1 MNGIFA
7 FSFKITNWC
16 NLRCAHC
23 CENSGKT
30 NPPNFMPLD
39 KIERYL
45 GEIQNLPYNISEY
58 IVIGGG
64 EGMAPYFFK
73 NIKYIPSA
81 LNLVFR
87 AGKIPTI
94 KTNGTWGASADK
106 RNLILGT
113 LANAAYSADILITLD
128 ISVDEFHDN
137 TMAVADLISGIL
149 SNDYI
154 MATIRPVLV
163 GFNTNGSANALK
175 KLKAELN
182 NRKIGVDE
190 LPNGDFGVYNER
202 GTGIRVPVDYSG
214 AIHNLGRAV
223 ENRVYTSTDSPTT
236 PYVNCVQIDN
246 NDKVILNYL
255 YSEKISGCGL
265 KTVIK
270 RLIERAAEH
279 GA

>member
-16 NLRCAHC
+16 NLCCAHC

-30 NPPNFMPLD
+30 NPPNFLPLD
-39 KIERYL
+39 KMEQYL
-45 GEIQNLPYNISEY
+45 GEIQTLPYNISEY

-73 NIKYIPSA
+73 NIKYIPRA
-81 LNLVFR
+81 LDLIFK

-94 KTNGTWGASADK
+94 KTNGTWGASDDK
-106 RNLILGT
+106 RKLILGT
-113 LANAAYSADILITLD
+113 LANAAYSADTLVTLD

-137 TMAVADLISGIL
+137 IRAVADLINGVL

-154 MATIRPVLV
+154 MAGIRPVLV
-163 GFNTNGSANALK
+163 GFNTDGSANALK
-175 KLKAELN
+175 KLKDELN

-190 LPNGDFGVYNER
+190 LPDGDLGVYNRR
-202 GTGIRVPVDYSG
+202 GTGIRIPVDYYG

-246 NDKVILNYL
+246 NDNAILNYL
-255 YSEKISGCGL
+255 YLEPIDGRNL
-265 KTVIK
+265 KTVMS
-270 RLIERAAEH
+270 RLVVKSH
-279 GA
+279 

>member
-45 GEIQNLPYNISEY
+45 GEIRNLPYNISEH

-73 NIKYIPSA
+73 NTKYIPSA

-113 LANAAYSADILITLD
+113 LANAAYSADVLITLN
-128 ISVDEFHDN
+128 ISVDEFHNN

-149 SNDYI
+149 LNDYI
-154 MATIRPVLV
+154 MAAIRPTLN
-163 GFNTNGSANALK
+163 GFNTDGSANALK
-175 KLKAELN
+175 KLQAELN

-202 GTGIRVPVDYSG
+202 GTGIRVPVDYLG

-223 ENRVYTSTDSPTT
+223 ENCVYTSTNSPTT

-246 NDKVILNYL
+246 NDNMILNYL
-255 YSEKISGCGL
+255 YSESIDGRNL
-265 KTVIK
+265 KTVMS
-270 RLIERAAEH
+270 RLVVKSH
-279 GA
+279 